1 MKVLK
6 LRQVNC
12 PNQGDIMINKLK
24 IAASVILLLIWTL
37 PANALSLDEAGVEK
51 GEVEIQYEAT
61 YTDDNGKGAY
71 EHEEEIEAQLGI
83 TNWLL
88 LTVGIGFEEEEGE
101 RNFELSELEAEVQ
114 IELIDPEKNG
124 FGLALFGGISREFST
139 EDDEKD
145 KKEFAIGVIAEQS
158 FDKWLVRGNL
168 YYIGDL
174 KNEED
179 EQFDGVQYAYQ
190 VRYQMTN
197 SFGFGVEGYGTHKD
211 FEDEDEENLN
221 EHMVGP
227 VFYYSTELEP
237 RHEKAS
243 FKNNDDDDED
253 EEEGMELEAQFGVLF
268 GTNDDTADVTFKWG
282 LELDF

>member
-1 MKVLK
+1 
-6 LRQVNC
+6 
-12 PNQGDIMINKLK
+12 MINKLK

-37 PANALSLDEAGVEK
+37 PANALSLEEAGVEK

-61 YTDDNGKGAY
+61 YTDDNGEGAY

-145 KKEFAIGVIAEQS
+145 EKEFAIGVIAEQS

>member
-1 MKVLK
+1 MPYL
-6 LRQVNC
+6 
-12 PNQGDIMINKLK
+12 GDIMINKLK
-24 IAASVILLLIWTL
+24 IAASAALLLIWTV
-37 PANALSLDEAGVEK
+37 PANALSLEEAGVEK

-61 YTDDNGKGAY
+61 YTDDNGEDAF
-71 EHEEEIEAQLGI
+71 EHEHEIEAQLGI

-101 RNFELSELEAEVQ
+101 RSFEFSEIEGEIQ

-124 FGLALFGGISREFST
+124 FGLALFGGLNREFAS

-145 KKEFAIGVIAEQS
+145 EKEFALGIIAEQS

-174 KNEED
+174 NNEDD
-179 EQFDGVQYAYQ
+179 EQFDGIQYAYQ

-197 SFGFGVEGYGTHKD
+197 KFGIGVEGYGTHKD
-211 FEDEDEENLN
+211 FKDEDEDDLN

-227 VFYYSTELEP
+227 VLYYSLDLEP
-237 RHEKAS
+237 RHKKTS
-243 FKNNDDDDED
+243 FKNNDDEDE
-253 EEEGMELEAQFGVLF
+253 EEEGMELEAQFGILF
-268 GTNDDTADVTFKWG
+268 GTNDDTADVTVKWG